1 MSIIEKALEK
11 QRQLGQANHVV
22 KASTQH
28 SKRSVVDAARQSET
42 PTGEPRTKKAIPT
55 RPVERY
61 AGEVKI
67 ESACLKSKGMLVP
80 QESADQFNKDEY
92 KYMRRL
98 SEEYRLIKR
107 PLLANAFGDSGI
119 ERANLLLVT
128 SSLPSEGKTF
138 TAINLAL
145 SMATERDKTV
155 LLIDADVAK
164 PSIAKVLEL
173 ETEDVE
179 RPGLIELL
187 ESPDV
192 KLSDVLLKTNIPGLT
207 LLPAGKRHRHSTEL
221 LASQS
226 MKKLLQGIAED
237 TSKIIIIDSPPLLAA
252 SQGAVLATLV
262 GQVVMV
268 VEAKKTPQH
277 ALQEAVAKLD
287 GCEIIGCVLNKV
299 QKGFWG
305 NYYGYG
311 YGYGGYGYGDYG
323 HDNQNEPSEQQ

>member
-11 QRQLGQANHVV
+11 QKNLRKLQSEEPSSQAPR
-22 KASTQH
+22 H
-28 SKRSVVDAARQSET
+28 SKRSVSELARQ
-42 PTGEPRTKKAIPT
+42 RDIKKGTEKSKTQATT

-61 AGEVKI
+61 AEEVEI
-67 ESACLKSKGMLVP
+67 DVSRLKDKGMLLP
-80 QESADQFNKDEY
+80 QESADQFNREEY

-119 ERANLLLVT
+119 DRANLMLVT

-145 SMATERDKTV
+145 SMATELDKTV

-164 PSIAKVLEL
+164 PSVTKTLEL
-173 ETEDVE
+173 EEDGVE

-187 ESPDV
+187 ESSDI

-207 LLPAGKRHRHSTEL
+207 IIPAGKRHRHSTEL
-221 LASQS
+221 LASQA
-226 MKKLLQGIAED
+226 MKNFVEAVAQD
-237 TSKIIIIDSPPLLAA
+237 PDKIIIFDSPPLLAA

-268 VEAKKTPQH
+268 IESRRTPQH
-277 ALQEAVAKLD
+277 AVQEAVAKLD
-287 GCEIIGCVLNKV
+287 GCDIIGCVLNKV
-299 QKGFWG
+299 QKGLWG
-305 NYYGYG
+305 DYYGYG
-311 YGYGGYGYGDYG
+311 YGYGDYG
-323 HDNQNEPSEQQ
+323 NDNQDSQQTK